1 MGIAD
6 DLVREAELDVTEDDV
21 MLIRMIL
28 LLRHAVDSGQYTI
41 GMMLTPERAS
51 RLAADLEELIML
63 RMVPP
68 TGARG

>member
-21 MLIRMIL
+21 MLIRMVL
-28 LLRHAVDSGQYTI
+28 LLRNAVDSGQHTI
-41 GMMLTPERAS
+41 AMMLSPDRAS
-51 RLAADLEELIML
+51 RLAADLEELVML

-68 TGARG
+68 TGAKG